1 MQLLYLP
8 AEFSTLGYPL
18 PCRAG
23 LQVSCSCSTCQLSS
37 AHWAIPV
44 APRGCPFEIR
54 PPLQQRQREHTDQ
67 QQQVSDTHTV
77 YAIVSLPL
85 ISPSDHSHL
94 PLRPLPPPLLTTPT
108 SDHSHFPLRPL
119 PPPLQT
125 TPTSPS
131 DHSHLPLRPLP
142 PPLQITPTSPS
153 GHSHLPFKPLP
164 LPLPPPLQTTP
175 TSPSGHSHLPF
186 RPLPPPVLRYLQHTL
201 HGRAAT
207 KSWAWDWERGYVKSM
222 SITNTWG

>member
-1 MQLLYLP
+1 MHLCSNLIHSVGGISIISLHMHAPEVSIIIILASDKQHYIESLQ
-8 AEFSTLGYPL
+8 AAL

-23 LQVSCSCSTCQLSS
+23 LQVPCSCSTCQLSS

-85 ISPSDHSHL
+85 TSPSDHSHL
-94 PLRPLPPPLLTTPT
+94 PFRPLPPPLLTTPT
-108 SDHSHFPLRPL
+108 S
-119 PPPLQT
+119 
-125 TPTSPS
+125 PS
-131 DHSHLPLRPLP
+131 DHSHF
-142 PPLQITPTSPS
+142 PS
-153 GHSHLPFKPLP
+153 GHSHLPFR
-164 LPLPPPLQTTP
+164 PLPPPLQTTP

-186 RPLPPPVLRYLQHTL
+186 RSLPPPPQATPTSPSDHSHPQSSGQRRKA
-201 HGRAAT
+201 GRGTGNEA
-207 KSWAWDWERGYVKSM
+207 M
-222 SITNTWG
+222 